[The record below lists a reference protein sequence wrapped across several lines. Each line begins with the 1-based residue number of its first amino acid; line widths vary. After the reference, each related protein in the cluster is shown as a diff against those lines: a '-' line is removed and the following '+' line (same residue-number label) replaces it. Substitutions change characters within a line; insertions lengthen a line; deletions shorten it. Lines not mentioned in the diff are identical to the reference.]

1 MAADRACAVQM
12 LNAINGQER
21 TLLQFKELFERG
33 GWKLERAYR
42 MPGFTAQL
50 IGCPA

>member
-33 GWKLERAYR
+33 GWKLERVYR

-50 IGCPA
+50 IGSPA